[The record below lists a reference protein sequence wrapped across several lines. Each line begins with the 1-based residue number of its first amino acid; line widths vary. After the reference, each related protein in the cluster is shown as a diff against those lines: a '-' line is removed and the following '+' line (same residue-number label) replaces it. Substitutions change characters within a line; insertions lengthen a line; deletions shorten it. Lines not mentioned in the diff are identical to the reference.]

1 MKRATRTVLMAL
13 GVLTGV
19 STAAQAA
26 PLTIN
31 IGSFSGGTGVLHAPG
46 TLADGLNV
54 YLGAVL
60 ITGDLGTFESYCVDL
75 MHYDVPGA
83 NSVTLDSMSN
93 WNNQGTIAHASLG
106 GGAASWL
113 YNTYA
118 LSAVGNK
125 AMEAA
130 LSLAIWNSLYDND
143 YYVNS
148 GSGFWVTSL
157 SDNSY
162 ATLANSMLANLST
175 VKDPLPDA
183 GWIRTQN
190 ISGTNYSQD
199 FIAPVPEPATLSLLG
214 VGLLSAGFARRRKK
228 NQNAA

>member
-1 MKRATRTVLMAL
+1 MKQVVRTVLMVF

-19 STAAQAA
+19 STATQAA

-31 IGSFSGGTGVLHAPG
+31 VGNFSGGTGVLHAPG

-75 MHYDVPGA
+75 MHYDIAGA
-83 NSVTLDSMSN
+83 NAVTLDSMSN
-93 WNNQGTIAHASLG
+93 WDNQGTIAHATLG

-143 YYVNS
+143 YYVTS
-148 GSGFWVTSL
+148 GTGFWVTNL
-157 SDNSY
+157 SSAY
-162 ATLANSMLANLST
+162 YGTLANSMLANLSL
-175 VKDPLPDA
+175 VKDPLPNA

-190 ISGTNYSQD
+190 VATNYAQD
-199 FIAPVPEPATLSLLG
+199 FIAPVPEPATLTLLG
-214 VGLLSAGFARRRKK
+214 AGLLTMGLRGRRSRSRK
-228 NQNAA
+228 AA